1 MTITVAELL
10 AALAEAES
18 ELPPEPGIPP
28 NTYSGQQIRTAMR
41 WGHVVFHRQMTAW
54 LADGTCKRVRVRKEA
69 LDGRMCNVTNYQF
82 QVPTKFATAAA
93 PKARKKAA

>member
-10 AALAEAES
+10 AALAEAEN
-18 ELPPEPGIPP
+18 PPEPGIPP
-28 NTYSGQQIRTAMR
+28 NTFSGQQIRTAMR

-82 QVPTKFATAAA
+82 VTPTKFATVA
-93 PKARKKAA
+93 PKARKRAA